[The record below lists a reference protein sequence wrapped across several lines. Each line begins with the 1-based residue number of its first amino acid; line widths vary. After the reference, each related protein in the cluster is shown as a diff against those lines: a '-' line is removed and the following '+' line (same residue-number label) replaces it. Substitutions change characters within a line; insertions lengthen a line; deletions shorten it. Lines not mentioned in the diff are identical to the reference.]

1 MHSVFPQ
8 PWPTAP
14 AHCISCDAEALD
26 AAHRLAEVLR
36 AGARDQIRRL
46 PMADINAFSA
56 SGLGA
61 ITVPQAYGGPDVS
74 NVTLAEVIA
83 IISAADASLGQMSQ
97 NQLVFYRMLGY
108 LPDVRVKNWV
118 FARALAGLR
127 FGSTLSEAHN
137 GTATGGGAVRIRQHG
152 NGYIVSGRTGC
163 SNAVR
168 FAHYLTLHALN
179 EQRHSVRALIPNTA
193 SGLEVNDDSATDD
206 GTPDGTIVLHDVR
219 LGGTQVFDTEAL
231 FDRPTLCGPTA
242 QLIQAAIDAGIAR
255 EALRETIAF
264 IRERSR
270 PWIDSG
276 AERASEDPCSIT
288 EVGEVAAKVQ
298 AADAMLHRAAEVLDE
313 CAGHETSATVTA
325 SSMAVAE
332 AKALTAEAS
341 VSATSKLFELTG
353 THATIGEYMLERH
366 RRHART
372 AARHDP
378 VRWTYQAAGERTWSP
393 AAVPRQAWI

>member
-1 MHSVFPQ
+1 
-8 PWPTAP
+8 
-14 AHCISCDAEALD
+14 LD

-36 AGARDQIRRL
+36 AGARDRIRHL
-46 PMADINAFSA
+46 PVADINALSA

-61 ITVPQAYGGPDVS
+61 ITVPHAYGGPDVS
-74 NVTLAEVIA
+74 NVTLAEVVA

-127 FGSTLSEAHN
+127 FGSTMSEAHN
-137 GTATGGGAVRIRQHG
+137 GTATGGAVRIRRHG

-168 FAHYLTLHALN
+168 FAHYMTLHALN
-179 EQRHSVRALIPNTA
+179 EERHSVRALIPNTA
-193 SGLEVNDDSATDD
+193 SGLEVSDDSAIDD
-206 GTPDGTIVLHDVR
+206 GTADGTIVLHDVR

-231 FDRPTLCGPTA
+231 FDRPTLSGPTA

-264 IRERSR
+264 IRDRSR

-288 EVGEVAAKVQ
+288 EVGDVAAKVQ

-313 CAGHETSATVTA
+313 SAGRETSATVTA
-325 SSMAVAE
+325 SSMAATK
-332 AKALTAEAS
+332 AKRIGGAGTNLE
-341 VSATSKLFELTG
+341 TG
-353 THATIGEYMLERH
+353 
-366 RRHART
+366 
-372 AARHDP
+372 
-378 VRWTYQAAGERTWSP
+378 
-393 AAVPRQAWI
+393 AVLRSDCNQR

>member
-1 MHSVFPQ
+1 MHNVFPQ

-36 AGARDQIRRL
+36 AGARDRIRRL
-46 PMADINAFSA
+46 PVADINAFSA

-61 ITVPQAYGGPDVS
+61 ITVPQAYGGPDIS
-74 NVTLAEVIA
+74 NVTLAEVVA
-83 IISAADASLGQMSQ
+83 IISAADTSLGQMSQ

-127 FGSTLSEAHN
+127 FGSTMSDAHN
-137 GTATGGGAVRIRQHG
+137 GTATGGAVRIRRHG
-152 NGYIVSGRTGC
+152 NGYIVAGRTGC

-168 FAHYLTLHALN
+168 FAHYVTLHALD

-193 SGLEVNDDSATDD
+193 SGLQVIEEGAADD
-206 GTPDGTIVLHDVR
+206 GTADGTIVLHDVR
-219 LGGTQVFDTEAL
+219 LAGTQVFDTEAL

-255 EALRETIAF
+255 EALHETIAF
-264 IRERSR
+264 IREHSR

-288 EVGEVAAKVQ
+288 EVGDVAAKVQ
-298 AADAMLHRAAEVLDE
+298 AADAMLCRAAEVLDE
-313 CAGHETSATVTA
+313 SAGRVTSATVTA
-325 SSMAVAE
+325 SSMAVAK

-366 RRHART
+366 RRHTRT

-378 VRWTYQAAGERTWSP
+378 VRWTYQAAGERKWNP

>member
-1 MHSVFPQ
+1 MHSAFPQ
-8 PWPTAP
+8 PWPTVP

-36 AGARDQIRRL
+36 VGARDRIRHL
-46 PMADINAFSA
+46 PVADINAFST

-61 ITVPQAYGGPDVS
+61 ITVPHAYGGPDVS

-108 LPDVRVKNWV
+108 LPDMRVKNWV

-127 FGSTLSEAHN
+127 FGSTMSEAHS
-137 GTATGGGAVRIRQHG
+137 GTVTGGAVRIRRHG
-152 NGYIVSGRTGC
+152 NGYIISGRTGC
-163 SNAVR
+163 TNAVR

-179 EQRHSVRALIPNTA
+179 EERHSVRALIPNTA
-193 SGLEVNDDSATDD
+193 SGLQVSDDSAIDD
-206 GTPDGTIVLHDVR
+206 GTADGTIVLHDVR

-288 EVGEVAAKVQ
+288 EVGDVAAKVQ

-313 CAGHETSATVTA
+313 SAGRETSATVTA
-325 SSMAVAE
+325 SSMAVAK

-341 VSATSKLFELTG
+341 ISATSKLFELTG

-366 RRHART
+366 RRRART

-378 VRWTYQAAGERTWSP
+378 VRWTYHAVGEHKWNP

>member
-1 MHSVFPQ
+1 MHNVFPQ

-36 AGARDQIRRL
+36 AGARDRIRHL
-46 PMADINAFSA
+46 PVADINALSA

-61 ITVPQAYGGPDVS
+61 ITVPHAYGGPDVS
-74 NVTLAEVIA
+74 NVTLAEVVA

-127 FGSTLSEAHN
+127 FGSTMSEAHN
-137 GTATGGGAVRIRQHG
+137 GTATGGAVRIRRHG

-168 FAHYLTLHALN
+168 FAHYMTLHALN
-179 EQRHSVRALIPNTA
+179 EERHSVRALIPNTA
-193 SGLEVNDDSATDD
+193 SGLEVSDDSAIDD
-206 GTPDGTIVLHDVR
+206 GTADGTIVLHDVR

-231 FDRPTLCGPTA
+231 FDRPTLSGPTA

-276 AERASEDPCSIT
+276 AERASENPCSIT
-288 EVGEVAAKVQ
+288 EVGDVAAKVQ
-298 AADAMLHRAAEVLDE
+298 AADAMLRRAAEVS
-313 CAGHETSATVTA
+313 AGRETSATVTA
-325 SSMAVAE
+325 SSMAATK

-378 VRWTYQAAGERTWSP
+378 VRWTYHAAGEHKWNP

>member
-1 MHSVFPQ
+1 MHNVFPQ
-8 PWPTAP
+8 PWPTVP

-36 AGARDQIRRL
+36 AGARDRIRRL
-46 PMADINAFSA
+46 PVADINAFSA

-61 ITVPQAYGGPDVS
+61 ITVPHAYGGPDVT

-108 LPDVRVKNWV
+108 LPDMRVKNWV

-127 FGSTLSEAHN
+127 FGSTLLETHS
-137 GTATGGGAVRIRQHG
+137 GSVPGGAVRIRRHG
-152 NGYIVSGRTGC
+152 NGYVMSGRTGC
-163 SNAVR
+163 SNAVQ
-168 FAHYLTLHALN
+168 FAHYVTLHALN
-179 EQRHSVRALIPNTA
+179 EERHSVRALIPNTA
-193 SGLEVNDDSATDD
+193 SGLAMNVDSTSDD
-206 GTPDGTIVLHDVR
+206 GAADGTIVLHDVR

-242 QLIQAAIDAGIAR
+242 QLIHAAIDAGIAR

-288 EVGEVAAKVQ
+288 EVGDVAAKVQ
-298 AADAMLHRAAEVLDE
+298 AADAMLCRAAQVLDE
-313 CAGHETSATVTA
+313 SAGRETSTTVTA
-325 SSMAVAE
+325 SSMAATK

-341 VSATSKLFELTG
+341 VSATSKLFELIG

-372 AARHDP
+372 AGRHDP
-378 VRWTYQAAGERTWSP
+378 VRWTYQAAGEHKWNPVT
-393 AAVPRQAWI
+393 VPRQAWI

>member
-1 MHSVFPQ
+1 MHNVFPQ
-8 PWPTAP
+8 PWPTVP

-36 AGARDQIRRL
+36 AGARDRIRHL
-46 PMADINAFSA
+46 SVVDFNAFSA

-61 ITVPQAYGGPDVS
+61 ITVPHAYGGPDVA

-83 IISAADASLGQMSQ
+83 IIAAADATLGQMSQ

-127 FGSTLSEAHN
+127 FGSTIAEAHS
-137 GTATGGGAVRIRQHG
+137 GTATGGAVRIRRHG
-152 NGYIVSGRTGC
+152 NGYIVSGRTAC

-168 FAHYLTLHALN
+168 FAHYVTLHALN

-193 SGLEVNDDSATDD
+193 SGLTVSDDSAADD
-206 GTPDGTIVLHDVR
+206 GTADGTIVLHDVR

-264 IRERSR
+264 IREHSR

-276 AERASEDPCSIT
+276 TERASEDPCSIAD
-288 EVGEVAAKVQ
+288 VGDVAAKVQ
-298 AADAMLHRAAEVLDE
+298 AADAMLHRAAEVLDDS
-313 CAGHETSATVTA
+313 AGRETSATVTA
-325 SSMAVAE
+325 SSMAVAK

-353 THATIGEYMLERH
+353 THATFGEGMLERH
-366 RRHART
+366 RRHVRT
-372 AARHDP
+372 PAPHDP
-378 VRWTYQAAGERTWSP
+378 VRWTYHAAGEHTWNP

>member
-1 MHSVFPQ
+1 MHNVFPQ

-36 AGARDQIRRL
+36 AGARDRIRHL
-46 PMADINAFSA
+46 PVADINALSA

-61 ITVPQAYGGPDVS
+61 ITVPHAYGGPDVS
-74 NVTLAEVIA
+74 NVTLAEVVA

-127 FGSTLSEAHN
+127 FGSTMSEAHN
-137 GTATGGGAVRIRQHG
+137 GTATGGAVRIRRHG

-168 FAHYLTLHALN
+168 FAHYMTLHALN
-179 EQRHSVRALIPNTA
+179 EERHSVRALIPNTA
-193 SGLEVNDDSATDD
+193 SGLEVSDDSAIDD
-206 GTPDGTIVLHDVR
+206 GTADGTIVLHDVR

-231 FDRPTLCGPTA
+231 FDRPTLSGPTA

-288 EVGEVAAKVQ
+288 EVGDVAAKVQ

-313 CAGHETSATVTA
+313 SAGRETSATVTA
-325 SSMAVAE
+325 SSMAATK

-366 RRHART
+366 RRHACT
-372 AARHDP
+372 AAR
-378 VRWTYQAAGERTWSP
+378 RRL
-393 AAVPRQAWI
+393 

>member
-1 MHSVFPQ
+1 
-8 PWPTAP
+8 
-14 AHCISCDAEALD
+14 
-26 AAHRLAEVLR
+26 
-36 AGARDQIRRL
+36 
-46 PMADINAFSA
+46 
-56 SGLGA
+56 
-61 ITVPQAYGGPDVS
+61 
-74 NVTLAEVIA
+74 
-83 IISAADASLGQMSQ
+83 
-97 NQLVFYRMLGY
+97 MLGY

-127 FGSTLSEAHN
+127 FGSTMSDAHN
-137 GTATGGGAVRIRQHG
+137 GTATGGAVRIRRHG
-152 NGYIVSGRTGC
+152 NGYIVAGRTGC

-168 FAHYLTLHALN
+168 FAHYVTLHALD

-193 SGLEVNDDSATDD
+193 SGLQVIEEGAADD
-206 GTPDGTIVLHDVR
+206 GTADGTIVLHDVR
-219 LGGTQVFDTEAL
+219 LAGTQVFDTEAL

-255 EALRETIAF
+255 EALHETIAF
-264 IRERSR
+264 IREHSR

-288 EVGEVAAKVQ
+288 EVGDVAAKVQ
-298 AADAMLHRAAEVLDE
+298 AADAMLCRAAEVLDE
-313 CAGHETSATVTA
+313 SAGRVTSATVTA
-325 SSMAVAE
+325 SSMAVAK

-366 RRHART
+366 RRHTRT

-378 VRWTYQAAGERTWSP
+378 VRWTYQAAGERKWNP